1 MLSIEP
7 AKSYAI
13 LIGASQF
20 EDKKLYSLPSVENN
34 VWELKRLFAD
44 PRVIGIPCDNVTV
57 IGNASSASEIL
68 SPLAKNIKKSSKNNT
83 LYTLII
89 YYAGHGLFPIRHARD
104 ESQNFYLATKN
115 TETSLP
121 LEWSN
126 ALAILSWFIGCR
138 YQYRI
143 FSTKTDYLHT
153 GLLLYSFS

>member
-68 SPLAKNIKKSSKNNT
+68 SPLAKNIKKASKNHTSYKASVGRVTATPTQNCLFYRPNQRLGMPFVLLRKAALGLS
-83 LYTLII
+83 LYL
-89 YYAGHGLFPIRHARD
+89 
-104 ESQNFYLATKN
+104 
-115 TETSLP
+115 
-121 LEWSN
+121 
-126 ALAILSWFIGCR
+126 
-138 YQYRI
+138 
-143 FSTKTDYLHT
+143 
-153 GLLLYSFS
+153 